1 MCIDPGS
8 LAIITAI
15 GSAVAGSVQSI
26 ASYTQAQQETNYANA
41 VAQQQY
47 QMQQQAYAQSERAYT
62 QQVEQINLAANRVYE
77 SKQKE
82 LSAEYRKASEEA
94 NQRMVKSLQQQ
105 GTILSSGRSG
115 QSIGILISDAERTAG
130 RDFALLGQNL
140 AYANEDYFYG
150 AQSVFNEAQ
159 SSMNVAASNR
169 MLAPTAPIMQQGP
182 SGLGLVAG
190 IGGSVMSAAS
200 TFGSLKAPKANVPN
214 PPTPRSPNMPGI
226 PGSTASTGK
235 PYYGPAF

>member
-1 MCIDPGS
+1 MCIPAGA
-8 LAIITAI
+8 LAVVTAI

-26 ASYTQAQQETNYANA
+26 ASYTQQETNYANA

-47 QMQQQAYAQSERAYT
+47 QMQQQAYAQSERAYA
-62 QQVEQINLAANRVYE
+62 QQVEQINLAANRAYE

-82 LSAEYRKASEEA
+82 LSAEYRKASEDA

-182 SGLGLVAG
+182 SALGLVAG
-190 IGGSVMSAAS
+190 IGGSLAGAAS
-200 TFGSLKAPKANVPN
+200 TYSSLKPPASPNVPK
-214 PPTPRSPNMPGI
+214 PAPASGIGSKGFQIKESLYTPTQ
-226 PGSTASTGK
+226 K
-235 PYYGPAF
+235 FK